1 MISTTFNRYIWLVN
15 TLIQS
20 GRLTFEE
27 ISRKWERSSLS
38 EGKTLPLRTF
48 HEHRKAVE
56 ELFQIDILCDTSDG
70 YKYYIENLSAL
81 RENKTRQWLLN
92 SFSTI
97 NLIAEGRQ
105 MRDRILLEE
114 IPEGAA
120 YFQTLI
126 EAMKQNRVIAIT
138 YQPFYETES
147 SMYHVHPYCLKVYKQ
162 RWYILGYC
170 EELNG
175 IRHFSLDRIQNIN
188 ITETGFDYPSG
199 FSPEAY
205 YKDSIGIW
213 TNENT
218 KPQKVII
225 RAYGTQSKYLHTL
238 PLHHSQKEI
247 YTSDKYCDF
256 EYKLCITRNLISELL
271 AKGKAVQVLEPKSL
285 RIEMKKNLYNM
296 FNYYK

>member
-70 YKYYIENLSAL
+70 YKYYIEDLSAL
-81 RENKTRQWLLN
+81 RENRTRQWLLN

-147 SMYHVHPYCLKVYKQ
+147 SMYQVHPYCLKVYRQ

-175 IRHFSLDRIQNIN
+175 IRHFSLDRIQNMN

-218 KPQKVII
+218 KPQEVII
-225 RAYGTQSKYLHTL
+225 RAYGTQSKYLRTL

-271 AKGKAVQVLEPKSL
+271 AKGKAVQVMEPESL

>member
-70 YKYYIENLSAL
+70 YKYYIEDLSAL

-225 RAYGTQSKYLHTL
+225 RAYGTQSKYLRTL

-271 AKGKAVQVLEPKSL
+271 AKGKAVQVMDPECL

>member
-70 YKYYIENLSAL
+70 YKYYIEDLSAL

-225 RAYGTQSKYLHTL
+225 RAYGTQSKYLRTL

-271 AKGKAVQVLEPKSL
+271 AKGKAVQVMEPKSL